1 MSETIFVTGA
11 SGRVGQPLVQA
22 LIAEGASVRV
32 HARRAEAGSLLK
44 GMGAEVFDGD
54 LAQLPER
61 AFEGVSTLYHLAGGV
76 RGKGQETPDRINR
89 ALTEALLERVPS
101 SVSVVLASSG
111 AVYGDRSNLW
121 IEEDFEPSPNT
132 RYGASKVASEKL
144 VLSRGGKVV
153 RLAAVY
159 GAGFPF
165 LMDDRIR
172 DGKAWLPG
180 EGRNHIPTV
189 HIVDAVRGFM
199 AVAQRGQEQGIYH
212 VADRS
217 QPTTGAF
224 FEAVHRQVGGTPVR
238 FWSTYVPSYVQ
249 VYLAQQVERVASR
262 TGQRPRLTP
271 DALKLWTASV
281 RLRTERLKDELGFSW
296 RYADHERGIAACTG
310 GDA

>member
-1 MSETIFVTGA
+1 
-11 SGRVGQPLVQA
+11 
-22 LIAEGASVRV
+22 
-32 HARRAEAGSLLK
+32 
-44 GMGAEVFDGD
+44 MGAHVFDGD
-54 LAQLPER
+54 LAQLPSR
-61 AFEGVSTLYHLAGGV
+61 AFDGVSTLYHLAGGV

-89 ALTEALLERVPS
+89 ALTEALLERVPD
-101 SVSVVLASSG
+101 SVQVVLASSG

-132 RYGASKVASEKL
+132 RYGASKAASEAL
-144 VLSRGGKVV
+144 VLARGGKIV

-159 GAGFPF
+159 GPGFPF
-165 LMDDRIR
+165 LMDERIR
-172 DGKAWLPG
+172 QGNAWLPG

-189 HIVDAVRGFM
+189 HIDDAVRGFV
-199 AVAQRGQEQGIYH
+199 AVAQRGAEQGIYH

-224 FEAVHRQVGGTPVR
+224 FEAVHRRTGGTPVR
-238 FWSTYVPSYVQ
+238 FWSTYIPSYVQ
-249 VYLAQQVERVASR
+249 IYLAQQVERVASR

-281 RLRTERLKDELGFSW
+281 RLRTERLKEELGFSW
-296 RYADHERGIAACTG
+296 RYADHERGITASTA

>member
-1 MSETIFVTGA
+1 MSETIFVSGA
-11 SGRVGQPLVQA
+11 SGRVGQPLVKA
-22 LIAEGASVRV
+22 LIDTGATVRV
-32 HARRAEAGSLLK
+32 HARRAEAAATLK
-44 GMGAEVFDGD
+44 SMGAQVFDGD
-54 LAQLPER
+54 LGQLPSR
-61 AFEGVSTLYHLAGGV
+61 AFDGVSTLYHLAGGV
-76 RGKGQETPDRINR
+76 RGKGQDTPDRINR
-89 ALTEALLERVPS
+89 ALTEALLERVPD
-101 SVSVVLASSG
+101 SVQVVLASSG

-132 RYGASKVASEKL
+132 RYGASKVASEAL
-144 VLSRGGKVV
+144 VLARGGKVV

-165 LMDDRIR
+165 LMDERIR
-172 DGKAWLPG
+172 QGKAWLPG

-189 HIVDAVRGFM
+189 HIDDAVRGFI

-212 VADRS
+212 VADRA

-262 TGQRPRLTP
+262 TGQRPKVSP
-271 DALKLWTASV
+271 DALKLWTSSV
-281 RLRTERLKDELGFSW
+281 RLRTERLKEELGFSW
-296 RYADHERGIAACTG
+296 RYADHERGIAASTG
-310 GDA
+310 REA

>member
-11 SGRVGQPLVQA
+11 SGRVGQPLVKA
-22 LIAEGASVRV
+22 LIAEGFQLRV
-32 HARRAEAGSLLK
+32 HARRAEAGAALQA
-44 GMGAEVFDGD
+44 MGAQVFDGD
-54 LAQLPER
+54 LAKLPGH
-61 AFEGVSTLYHLAGGV
+61 ALEGVSTLYHLAGGV
-76 RGKGQETPDRINR
+76 RGKGQDTPDRINR
-89 ALTEALLERVPS
+89 ALTEALLERVPAG
-101 SVSVVLASSG
+101 VSIVLASSG

-132 RYGASKVASEKL
+132 RYGASKVASEAM
-144 VLSRGGKVV
+144 VLARGGKVV

-159 GAGFPF
+159 GPGFPF
-165 LMDDRIR
+165 LMDERIR
-172 DGKAWLPG
+172 QGKAWLPG

-189 HIVDAVRGFM
+189 HIDDAVRGFM
-199 AVAQRGQEQGIYH
+199 AVAERGQEQGIYH

-249 VYLAQQVERVASR
+249 VYLAQQVERLASR
-262 TGQRPRLTP
+262 TGQRPKVSP

-296 RYADHERGIAACTG
+296 RYADHERGIAASTG
-310 GDA
+310 RDA